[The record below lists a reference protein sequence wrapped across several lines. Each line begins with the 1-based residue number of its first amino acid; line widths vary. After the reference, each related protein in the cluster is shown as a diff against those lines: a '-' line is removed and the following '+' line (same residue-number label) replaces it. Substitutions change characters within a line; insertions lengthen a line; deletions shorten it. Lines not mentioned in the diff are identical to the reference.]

1 MTNSKDFIIHNNSV
15 DETSSEKTNAPCL
28 WNLHV
33 ITVHVSLYIHKIVG

>member
-15 DETSSEKTNAPCL
+15 DETSSETNAPCL